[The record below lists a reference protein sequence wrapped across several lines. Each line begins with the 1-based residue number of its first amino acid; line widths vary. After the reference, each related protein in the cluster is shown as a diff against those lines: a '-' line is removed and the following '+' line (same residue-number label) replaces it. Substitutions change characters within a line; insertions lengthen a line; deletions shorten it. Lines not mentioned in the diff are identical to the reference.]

1 MDGVKLG
8 RLLEIVTAKRVE
20 KRDITI
26 AGLLEGLGT
35 IQASLGSPA
44 PATASE
50 QRFEGERR

>member
-35 IQASLGSPA
+35 I
-44 PATASE
+44 
-50 QRFEGERR
+50 